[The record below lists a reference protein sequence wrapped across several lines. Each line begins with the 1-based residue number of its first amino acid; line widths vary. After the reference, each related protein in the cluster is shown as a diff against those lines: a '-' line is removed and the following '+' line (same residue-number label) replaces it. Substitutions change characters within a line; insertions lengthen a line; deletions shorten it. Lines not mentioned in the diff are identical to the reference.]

1 MSDKL
6 EELQAL
12 LKVSHNQLRQAESK
26 LDTLQD
32 QAADAISAVEEQKQ
46 EVEEMREKVQD
57 IEDEILRLL

>member
-12 LKVSHNQLRQAESK
+12 LKVSHNQLSQAESK

-32 QAADAISAVEEQKQ
+32 RAADAISAVEEQKQ
-46 EVEEMREKVQD
+46 EIEEMREKIQD
-57 IEDEILRLL
+57 IADEILRLS

>member
-6 EELQAL
+6 EELQVL

-46 EVEEMREKVQD
+46 EVEEMREKIQD
-57 IEDEILRLL
+57 IEDEILHLS